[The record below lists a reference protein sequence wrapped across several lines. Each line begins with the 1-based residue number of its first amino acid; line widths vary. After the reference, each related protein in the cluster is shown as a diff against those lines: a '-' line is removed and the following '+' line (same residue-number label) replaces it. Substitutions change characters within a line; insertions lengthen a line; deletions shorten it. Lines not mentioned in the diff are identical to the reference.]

1 MKPFI
6 YKRARSLDEAISEVA
21 SASQTTLL
29 AGGTNLLDLM
39 KERLELPDALVDI
52 SRLPLATIVRT
63 ANGGLSLGALAT
75 NADTADHAVVK
86 EQYPLISKAILA
98 GASPQI
104 RNKATNGGNLMQRT
118 RCPYFYDLDSP
129 CNKRQAG
136 SGCGALSGYQ
146 RLHAI
151 LGSSPHCI
159 ATHPSDLCVALA
171 ALDAVVVVVGPHGER
186 RIAFPDFHRLP
197 GEEPQRDNVLGPDE
211 IITAIEVPPE
221 GYSLHHAYLK
231 IRDRRSYAFALVS
244 VAAGLTIEDGVITAA
259 RIALGG
265 VAHKPWRKQEAEKLL
280 EGKRPSDDLF
290 RKVSHAMLEG
300 ARGFGGNDFKIPMA
314 GRAVVRALAESC
326 NLQLQQA

>member
-1 MKPFI
+1 MKPFL
-6 YKRARSLDEAISEVA
+6 YKPALDLDEALSEMSGA
-21 SASQTTLL
+21 RKTALL

-39 KERLELPDALVDI
+39 KERLALPDMLVDI
-52 SRLPLATIVRT
+52 SRLPLAGIERT

-75 NADTADHAVVK
+75 NADTADHPIVK

-118 RCPYFYDLDSP
+118 RCPYFYDLDTP

-171 ALDAVVVVVGPHGER
+171 ALEAVVVAVGPHGKR
-186 RIAFPDFHRLP
+186 CIAFADFHRLP

-211 IITAIEVPPE
+211 IITSIEVPPE
-221 GYSLHHAYLK
+221 GYPLHHAYLK

-244 VAAGLTIEDGVITAA
+244 VAAGLVIEDGVITAA

-265 VAHKPWRKQEAEKLL
+265 VAHKPWRKPEAEKLL

-290 RKVSHAMLEG
+290 RKVSTALLEG

-314 GRAVVRALAESC
+314 SRAVVRALAESC